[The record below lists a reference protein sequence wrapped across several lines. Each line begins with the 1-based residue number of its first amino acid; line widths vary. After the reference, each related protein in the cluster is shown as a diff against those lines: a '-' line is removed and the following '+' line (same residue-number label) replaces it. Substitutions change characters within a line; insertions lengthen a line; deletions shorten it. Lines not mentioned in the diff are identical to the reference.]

1 MFNLETYTVSFFGHR
16 DIYCNIRLI
25 EDTVEEIARQ
35 LINTKPY
42 VEFLMGRD
50 GEFDILTT
58 SVIKRTQK
66 AVGHDN
72 NALVWV
78 LPYPTADFQNNAD
91 NYEEYYDEIEICEE
105 SAAAHFKSAFQIRN
119 RSIIDRSDLCVFYV
133 ERKSGGAYQTM
144 QYAIKQGKK
153 VINLAEQ
160 VDK

>member
-1 MFNLETYTVSFFGHR
+1 MFLDTFTVAFFGHR
-16 DIYCNIRLI
+16 DIYCNIRMI
-25 EDTVEEIARQ
+25 EERVEDIARQ
-35 LINTKPY
+35 LIHTKPY

-58 SVIKRTQK
+58 SAIKRTQK
-66 AVGHDN
+66 AVGHAN

-78 LPYPTADFQNNAD
+78 LPYSTTDFQNNTD
-91 NYEEYYDEIEICEE
+91 SYEEYYDEIEICEE
-105 SAAAHFKSAFQIRN
+105 SAVAHFKSAYQIRN
-119 RSIIDRSDLCVFYV
+119 RAIIDRSDLCVFYV

-144 QYAIKQGKK
+144 QYAIKQGKN

>member
-1 MFNLETYTVSFFGHR
+1 MFLDTFTVSFFGHR
-16 DIYCNIRLI
+16 DIYCNIRKIEEQI
-25 EDTVEEIARQ
+25 EDIVRNHIH
-35 LINTKPY
+35 TKPY

-50 GEFDILTT
+50 GEFDILAT
-58 SVIKRTQK
+58 SVIKRTQN

-78 LPYPTADFQNNAD
+78 LPYPTADFQSNAD

-144 QYAIKQGKK
+144 QYAIKQGKN

-160 VDK
+160 VEK

>member
-1 MFNLETYTVSFFGHR
+1 MFLDTFTVSFFGHR
-16 DIYCNIRLI
+16 DIYCNIRKIEEQI
-25 EDTVEEIARQ
+25 EDIVRNHIH
-35 LINTKPY
+35 TKPY

-50 GEFDILTT
+50 GEFDILAT
-58 SVIKRTQK
+58 SAIKRTQK
-66 AVGHDN
+66 AVGHAN

-105 SAAAHFKSAFQIRN
+105 SAAAHFKSAFQTRN

-144 QYAIKQGKK
+144 QYAIKQGKNI
-153 VINLAEQ
+153 INLAEQ